1 MKKVMK
7 IAVFDSGFGSIS
19 VIREIQKIFKGELIY
34 FADQKNFPYG
44 VKSKPQLEKIIKDT
58 INLLDEKFSQDL
70 IIMASNTPTLL
81 LDDRIRRISLK
92 LAGIWPPL
100 SDAVKISRTRN
111 VAILGTRSVIQSESI
126 TEFIEKCNVPNDI
139 VIHKIDCSVLVEL
152 VESGKFLTDE
162 EYCKNIIKE
171 VLEDIFL
178 DNLIDVA
185 TLSSTHLP
193 FLEPFLRSIFKN
205 VKFLDPAKNIS
216 NVLKDFVEDNDLQQN
231 VLRIFTSGDVKLF
244 KKNLQMMG
252 IDDEVN
258 FLTI

>member
-1 MKKVMK
+1 M
-7 IAVFDSGFGSIS
+7 F
-19 VIREIQKIFKGELIY
+19 
-34 FADQKNFPYG
+34 
-44 VKSKPQLEKIIKDT
+44 II
-58 INLLDEKFSQDL
+58 
-70 IIMASNTPTLL
+70 
-81 LDDRIRRISLK
+81 
-92 LAGIWPPL
+92 
-100 SDAVKISRTRN
+100 
-111 VAILGTRSVIQSESI
+111 
-126 TEFIEKCNVPNDI
+126 
-139 VIHKIDCSVLVEL
+139 VEL

-171 VLEDIFL
+171 VLEVIFL

-205 VKFLDPAKNIS
+205 VKFLDPAE
-216 NVLKDFVEDNDLQQN
+216 NVANHIEFALWKHPKMRDDSIHIEQN

-252 IDDEVN
+252 IDNEVN

>member
-1 MKKVMK
+1 MK
-7 IAVFDSGFGSIS
+7 IAVFDSGFGSLS
-19 VIREIQKIFKGELIY
+19 VIREIQKKFKGELIY

-44 VKSKPQLEKIIKDT
+44 VKSTPHLEKIIKDT
-58 INLLDEKFSQDL
+58 INLLEEKFSPDF

-81 LDDRIRRISLK
+81 LDYSRISRK
-92 LAGIWPPL
+92 LAGIYPPL

-111 VAILGTRSVIQSESI
+111 VAILGTRSVIQSESV

-139 VIHKIDCSVLVEL
+139 VIHKIDCSLLVEL

-162 EYCKNIIKE
+162 EYCKNVIRE
-171 VLEDIFL
+171 VLENVFL
-178 DNLIDVA
+178 DNSIDVA

-216 NVLKDFVEDNDLQQN
+216 NVLKDYVEDNDLQQN
-231 VLRIFTSGDVKLF
+231 VLRIFTSGDVNLF

>member
-1 MKKVMK
+1 MKKIV
-7 IAVFDSGFGSIS
+7 VFDSGFGSLS
-19 VIREIQKIFKGELIY
+19 VIREIRKIFKGELIY

-44 VKSKPQLEKIIKDT
+44 VKSKPHLEKIIKDT
-58 INLLDEKFSQDL
+58 INLLEEKFSPDF

-81 LDDRIRRISLK
+81 LDYSRISRK
-92 LAGIWPPL
+92 LAGIYPPL

-111 VAILGTRSVIQSESI
+111 IAILGTRSVIQSESI
-126 TEFIEKCNVPNDI
+126 TKFIEKCDVPDHI
-139 VIHKIDCSVLVEL
+139 VVHKIDCSLLVEL
-152 VESGKFLTDE
+152 VESGKFLTDK
-162 EYCKNIIKE
+162 EYCKNIIRE
-171 VLEDIFL
+171 VLENVFL
-178 DNLIDVA
+178 DNSIDVA

>member
-1 MKKVMK
+1 MK

-19 VIREIQKIFKGELIY
+19 IIREIQKIFKGELIY

-44 VKSKPQLEKIIKDT
+44 IKSKKELEDIIKGTVD
-58 INLLDEKFSQDL
+58 LLEEKFSPDL

-81 LDDRIRRISLK
+81 LDYIVISSK
-92 LAGIWPPL
+92 LIGIYPPL

-111 VAILGTRSVIQSESI
+111 VAILGTRSVIQSESV

-139 VIHKIDCSVLVEL
+139 VIHKIDCSLLVEL

-178 DNLIDVA
+178 DNLVDVA

-216 NVLKDFVEDNDLQQN
+216 NILKDFAEDNDLQQN
-231 VLRIFTSGDVKLF
+231 VLRIFTSGDVNLF

>member
-1 MKKVMK
+1 MKKIV
-7 IAVFDSGFGSIS
+7 VFDSGFGSIS
-19 VIREIQKIFKGELIY
+19 IIREIQKIFKGELIY

-44 VKSKPQLEKIIKDT
+44 EKSKPRLEKIIKDT
-58 INLLDEKFSQDL
+58 INLLEEQFSPDF
-70 IIMASNTPTLL
+70 IVMASNTPTLL
-81 LDDRIRRISLK
+81 LDYSRISRK
-92 LAGIWPPL
+92 LAGIYPPL

-126 TEFIEKCNVPNDI
+126 TKFIEKCDVPNDI

-162 EYCKNIIKE
+162 EYCKNVIRE
-171 VLEDIFL
+171 VLEDVFL
-178 DNLIDVA
+178 DNSIDVA

-216 NVLKDFVEDNDLQQN
+216 NVLKDYMEDNDLQQN
-231 VLRIFTSGDVKLF
+231 VLRIFTSGDVNLF

-258 FLTI
+258 FLTT

>member
-1 MKKVMK
+1 MK
-7 IAVFDSGFGSIS
+7 IAVFDSGFGSLS
-19 VIREIQKIFKGELIY
+19 VIREIQKKFKGELIY

-44 VKSKPQLEKIIKDT
+44 VKSTPHLEKIIKDT
-58 INLLDEKFSQDL
+58 INLLEEKFSPDF

-81 LDDRIRRISLK
+81 LDYSRISRK
-92 LAGIWPPL
+92 LAGIYPPL

-111 VAILGTRSVIQSESI
+111 VAILGTRSIIQSERV

-139 VIHKIDCSVLVEL
+139 VIHKIDCSLLVEL

-162 EYCKNIIKE
+162 EYCKNVIRE
-171 VLEDIFL
+171 VLEDVFL
-178 DNLIDVA
+178 DNSIDVA

-216 NVLKDFVEDNDLQQN
+216 NVLKDYMEDNDLQQN
-231 VLRIFTSGDVKLF
+231 VLRIFTSGDVNLF

>member
-1 MKKVMK
+1 MK

-19 VIREIQKIFKGELIY
+19 IIREIQKIFKGELIY

-44 VKSKPQLEKIIKDT
+44 VKSTPHLEKIIKDT
-58 INLLDEKFSQDL
+58 INLLEEKFSPDF

-81 LDDRIRRISLK
+81 LDYSRISRK
-92 LAGIWPPL
+92 LVGIYPPL
-100 SDAVKISRTRN
+100 SDAVKISGTRN
-111 VAILGTRSVIQSESI
+111 IAILGTRSVIQSESV

-139 VIHKIDCSVLVEL
+139 MIHKIDCSLLVEL

-178 DNLIDVA
+178 NNLVDVA

-205 VKFLDPAKNIS
+205 VKFLDPAKDIANGI
-216 NVLKDFVEDNDLQQN
+216 KDFNLENNKSQQN
-231 VLRIFTSGDVKLF
+231 TLRIFTSGDVKLF
-244 KKNLQMMG
+244 EKNLQMMG
-252 IDDEVN
+252 IKNKVN
-258 FLTI
+258 SLSLSV

>member
-1 MKKVMK
+1 
-7 IAVFDSGFGSIS
+7 
-19 VIREIQKIFKGELIY
+19 
-34 FADQKNFPYG
+34 
-44 VKSKPQLEKIIKDT
+44 
-58 INLLDEKFSQDL
+58 L
-70 IIMASNTPTLL
+70 II
-81 LDDRIRRISLK
+81 RISKK
-92 LAGIWPPL
+92 LAGIYPPL
-100 SDAVKISRTRN
+100 NDAGKISRTRN
-111 VAILGTRSVIQSESI
+111 IAILGTRSVIQSESI
-126 TEFIEKCNVPNDI
+126 TKFIEKCNVPNDI
-139 VIHKIDCSVLVEL
+139 VIHKIDCSLLVEL

-193 FLEPFLRSIFKN
+193 FLEQFLRSIFKN

-231 VLRIFTSGDVKLF
+231 VLRIFTSGDVNLF

>member
-1 MKKVMK
+1 MK

-19 VIREIQKIFKGELIY
+19 IIREIQKIFKGELIY

-44 VKSKPQLEKIIKDT
+44 VKSKKELENIIKDT
-58 INLLDEKFSQDL
+58 VNLLEEKFSPDF

-81 LDDRIRRISLK
+81 LDYSRISPK
-92 LAGIWPPL
+92 IVGVYPPL
-100 SDAVKISRTRN
+100 NDAVLMSRTSN
-111 VAILGTRSVIQSESI
+111 IAILGTRSVIQSESI
-126 TEFIEKCNVPNDI
+126 TKFIEKCDVPDHI
-139 VIHKIDCSVLVEL
+139 VVHKIDCSLLVEL

-162 EYCKNIIKE
+162 EYCKNIIRE
-171 VLEDIFL
+171 VLEDMFL

-216 NVLKDFVEDNDLQQN
+216 NVIKDFVEDNDLQQN

-252 IDDEVN
+252 IGDEVN

>member
-1 MKKVMK
+1 VKKIV
-7 IAVFDSGFGSIS
+7 VFDSGFGSLS

-44 VKSKPQLEKIIKDT
+44 VKSKPELENIIKNT
-58 INLLDEKFSQDL
+58 INLLEEKFSPDF

-81 LDDRIRRISLK
+81 LRHDLSRISRK
-92 LAGIWPPL
+92 LAGIYPPL
-100 SDAVKISRTRN
+100 SDAVKISRTKN
-111 VAILGTRSVIQSESI
+111 IAILGTRSITQSESV
-126 TEFIEKCNVPNDI
+126 TEFIEKCDVPNDI
-139 VIHKIDCSVLVEL
+139 VIHKIDCSLLVEL

-252 IDDEVN
+252 IDDEVS
-258 FLTI
+258 FLTT